1 MIKTLLKSL
10 REYQKSTLI
19 TPLLVA
25 GEALLEILMPTLM
38 AYLID
43 FGINARDMG
52 YVLRMGAVLVAA
64 TARSSPSSAK
74 ANSNSSRL

>member
-43 FGINARDMG
+43 YGINARDMG
-52 YVLRMGAVLVAA
+52 YVLRMGAVLVAVA
-64 TARSSPSSAK
+64 LSSKRQPFKSSWCP
-74 ANSNSSRL
+74 N